1 MNLLCRSVGVV
12 VLIGVAALS
21 GNSQETRPDAT
32 PSPTPAAT
40 TNQTTTTTQTTTDQY
55 VFPSNGERF
64 KRYVNSSV
72 GPFALFRISA
82 SAGIS
87 QWRDSPEEWGQ
98 GGKGYGRR
106 WASGF
111 GRNLVQQTVT
121 YGMDEAFDLDTG
133 FEKSKREGFGPRLKD
148 ALIQNVT
155 SRTRSGKRVISAP
168 RFVGVYT
175 AGIVAAETWYPDR
188 YNVADGLKQG
198 TTTLLVGFGINV
210 LREFIIRR

>member
-1 MNLLCRSVGVV
+1 M
-12 VLIGVAALS
+12 VLIVVAALS
-21 GNSQETRPDAT
+21 VKSQETQPGAT
-32 PSPTPAAT
+32 PSPTPAVTAT
-40 TNQTTTTTQTTTDQY
+40 QTTSTQTTTDQY

-72 GPFALFRISA
+72 GPFALLRISA
-82 SAGIS
+82 SAGITH
-87 QWRDSPEEWGQ
+87 WRDSPEEWGQ

-133 FEKSKREGFGPRLKD
+133 FEKSKRDGFGPRLKD

-188 YNVADGLKQG
+188 YNVGDGLKQG

>member
-1 MNLLCRSVGVV
+1 MNLLRRSVGVV
-12 VLIGVAALS
+12 VLIVMAALTVM
-21 GNSQETRPDAT
+21 SQETRPDAT
-32 PSPTPAAT
+32 PSPTPA
-40 TNQTTTTTQTTTDQY
+40 TTTTQTTSTQTTTDQY

-64 KRYVNSSV
+64 KRYLNSTA
-72 GPFALFRISA
+72 GPFALLRISA
-82 SAGIS
+82 GAGIS
-87 QWRDSPEEWGQ
+87 HWRDSPEEWGQ

-175 AGIVAAETWYPDR
+175 GGIVAATTWYPDR
-188 YNVADGLKQG
+188 YNVGDGFKQG
-198 TTTLLVGFGINV
+198 TTTLLIGFGINV